1 MAGFVPRETK
11 LVTVDTHNPD
21 TERLAPVAEAARA
34 GELIVFP
41 TDTVYGIGTN
51 AMNPEADLAIFAAKE
66 RPADKPLILMIE
78 NPADVERYAQE
89 INPVAKKLIDAYW
102 PGPLTLIF
110 KKKPVVPAEVTAGG
124 ETVGIRCPNSL
135 IVRMLIELT
144 GVVLATTS
152 ANIADR
158 PSPKT
163 ADEAKE
169 NLWGRVSY
177 IVDGGATELGIESTV
192 VDVSSGE
199 PKVIREGYI
208 TREELEGRLTSS

>member
-11 LVTVDTHNPD
+11 LVTVDPDNPK
-21 TERLAPVAEAARA
+21 TERLAPVAEAAWA

-51 AMNPEADLAIFAAKE
+51 AMIPEADLAIFAAKE
-66 RPADKPLILMIE
+66 RPADKPLILMIA
-78 NPADVERYAQE
+78 NPADVEKYAEE
-89 INPVAKKLIDAYW
+89 INPVAKKLIEAYW

-110 KKKPVVPAEVTAGG
+110 KKKPVVPSEVTAGG

-135 IVRMLIELT
+135 IVRMIIELA
-144 GVVLATTS
+144 GVAFATTS

-163 ADEAKE
+163 ANEAKE

-177 IVDGGATELGIESTV
+177 IVDGGPTELGIESTV

-208 TREELEGRLTSS
+208 TREELEGRLTNS

>member
-1 MAGFVPRETK
+1 MAGFVARETK
-11 LVTVDTHNPD
+11 LITVDPDNPKME
-21 TERLAPVAEAARA
+21 TLAPAAEAVWA

-51 AMNPEADLAIFAAKE
+51 AMIPEADLAVFAAKE
-66 RPADKPLILMIE
+66 RPADKPLILMIA

-89 INPVAKKLIDAYW
+89 INPVAKKLIEAFW

-110 KKKPVVPAEVTAGG
+110 KKKPVVPSEVTAGG
-124 ETVGIRCPNSL
+124 GTVGIRCPNSL
-135 IVRMLIELT
+135 IVRMIIERA
-144 GVVLATTS
+144 GVALATTS
-152 ANIADR
+152 ANIADC

-192 VDVSSGE
+192 VDVSSAE
-199 PKVIREGYI
+199 PKLIREGFI
-208 TREELEGRLTSS
+208 PWIELQEKLAVM